1 VLQKR
6 ASCNV
11 KGTRNRRKIAMRY
24 RDDVSDD
31 VSSEGPENGYEVR
44 VPDDE
49 SLILLMELANARG
62 VPAFVARR
70 SRKRVLL
77 CASESRVREL
87 MKEYRA
93 MRAVLKVG
101 CLKILREL
109 LQQNGIEFP
118 EWLESFLV
126 SLEIKT
132 AMTEN

>member
-1 VLQKR
+1 
-6 ASCNV
+6 
-11 KGTRNRRKIAMRY
+11 MRY
-24 RDDVSDD
+24 RDGMGGGRGSG
-31 VSSEGPENGYEVR
+31 EPEEGYEVR
-44 VPDDE
+44 VEDEE
-49 SLILLMELANARG
+49 SLILLMELASARG
-62 VPAFVARR
+62 VPAFVPRR
-70 SRKRVLL
+70 SRKRVVLW
-77 CASESRVREL
+77 ASEETAREL

-101 CLKILREL
+101 CLKVLREL